1 MKKNI
6 YLLYAV
12 ALLQGMVFYGPI
24 ATLYRQARGVS
35 VFEITLIEGI
45 SLALALVLEV
55 PWGVVADRIG
65 YRKTMCFCS
74 GLYFV
79 SKLVFW
85 QANGFAGFLLER
97 ILLSV
102 VLAGYS
108 GVDTSIL
115 YLSCRGHESQRVF
128 GIYHSMSM
136 VGLLLAAGVFSL
148 NAQEN
153 DSHAALLTVHSY
165 GIAAVLS
172 LGLAEVKET
181 GERRIQREPFRTTLW
196 DTLRNRS
203 LLWFLLAMAL
213 LSETHQM
220 VTVFLSQLQYE
231 RCGLDHG
238 AMGVLYM
245 AAAVLGLLG
254 VCSVYITNRMGQG
267 PSLVLFG
274 SLAAFSCVTL
284 ALTSNAVPSILGI
297 LTLRLSHTLLQ
308 PLQSELQNR
317 QIQTEN
323 RATALSI
330 HSMVLSSLAIGIE
343 LLFGVLADRSLP
355 VSLLFGGVLCVLSLP
370 CLFLWQRQT
379 VQRRCR

>member
-6 YLLYAV
+6 YLLYAI

-45 SLALALVLEV
+45 SLALVLVLEV

-85 QANGFAGFLLER
+85 QAKGFAGFLLER

-115 YLSCRGHESQRVF
+115 YLSCQGQESQRVF
-128 GIYHSMSM
+128 GIYHSLSM

-148 NAQEN
+148 IAQEN
-153 DSHAALLTVHSY
+153 DSLAALLTVLSY

-172 LGLAEVKET
+172 LGLTEVKET
-181 GERRIQREPFRTTLW
+181 GERPVQREPFRATLR
-196 DTLRNRS
+196 DTLRNRP

-220 VTVFLSQLQYE
+220 VTVFLSPGNWM
-231 RCGLDHG
+231 GLPP
-238 AMGVLYM
+238 
-245 AAAVLGLLG
+245 LLII
-254 VCSVYITNRMGQG
+254 SR
-267 PSLVLFG
+267 S
-274 SLAAFSCVTL
+274 SSRKHSDTL
-284 ALTSNAVPSILGI
+284 ALKILVASTASG
-297 LTLRLSHTLLQ
+297 LST
-308 PLQSELQNR
+308 
-317 QIQTEN
+317 
-323 RATALSI
+323 
-330 HSMVLSSLAIGIE
+330 
-343 LLFGVLADRSLP
+343 
-355 VSLLFGGVLCVLSLP
+355 
-370 CLFLWQRQT
+370 
-379 VQRRCR
+379 